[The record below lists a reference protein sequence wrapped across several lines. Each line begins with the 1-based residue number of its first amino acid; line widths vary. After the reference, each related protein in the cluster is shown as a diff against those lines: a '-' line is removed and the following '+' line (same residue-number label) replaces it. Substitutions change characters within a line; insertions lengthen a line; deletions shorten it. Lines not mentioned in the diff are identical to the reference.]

1 MKECK
6 EHRIQIR
13 ISESEYSQI
22 RKASERMKLTVS
34 AYMRMLSVSDAEKRN
49 HIADLREKRM
59 PQTFSAP
66 LMIFGCAGMGHRHF
80 RKP

>member
-1 MKECK
+1 MSKECK

-13 ISESEYSQI
+13 ISESEYAQI

-49 HIADLREKRM
+49 HIADLREKRI
-59 PQTFSAP
+59 P
-66 LMIFGCAGMGHRHF
+66 
-80 RKP
+80 